1 MYRIKPWEELTIQDD
16 YMFKLIMS
24 RKRICKKM
32 LEKLLQIPIRDIK
45 YIDEEKSV
53 KARYESKGVRLDVYV
68 EDDQNTVYDIEMQ
81 VRQPEGDGL
90 FKRTRYYQSM
100 IDADLLAMGTDY
112 DALNPCIIIF
122 ICPFDAFGQ
131 DRHIYTFN
139 NYCEQ
144 DKNLPLGDGAAK
156 IFLNTKGTADDV
168 PSDVRAFLDYVDGRI
183 NDDAFVQEIDQEIRE
198 VKKIENE
205 RVSYMTLAMKM
216 MEERKEG
223 RKEGHKEGV
232 ASVAIGMLKLKLS
245 LDVIQAATELPL
257 ETIKKLAIE
266 NNISYE

>member
-1 MYRIKPWEELTIQDD
+1 MLFPRI
-16 YMFKLIMS
+16 FKHQMAVFETHL
-24 RKRICKKM
+24 
-32 LEKLLQIPIRDIK
+32 
-45 YIDEEKSV
+45 
-53 KARYESKGVRLDVYV
+53 
-68 EDDQNTVYDIEMQ
+68 
-81 VRQPEGDGL
+81 
-90 FKRTRYYQSM
+90 
-100 IDADLLAMGTDY
+100 
-112 DALNPCIIIF
+112 
-122 ICPFDAFGQ
+122 
-131 DRHIYTFN
+131 N

-144 DKNLPLGDGAAK
+144 DKNLSLGDGATK

-223 RKEGHKEGV
+223 RKEGV
-232 ASVAIGMLKLKLS
+232 ALVAIGMLKLKLS